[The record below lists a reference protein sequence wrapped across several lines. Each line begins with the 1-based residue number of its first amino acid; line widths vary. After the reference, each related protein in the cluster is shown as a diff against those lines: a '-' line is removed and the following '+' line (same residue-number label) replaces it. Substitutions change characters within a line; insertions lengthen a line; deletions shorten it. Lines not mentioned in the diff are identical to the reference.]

1 VEREASGTK
10 RGRDPLRSRESN
22 AVGSAGGGRL
32 MEIKDIRKLIEL
44 MRENDLTEF
53 EMEDQGFRISLKR
66 RAAEEGGQSVPA
78 VTMPVPSATPAIT
91 PPSPPQPAPAEK
103 KDEEAD
109 LIPIKAPMVGTFYR
123 APSPEADPF
132 VSVGQEVEED
142 TVVCIIE
149 AMKVMNEIKAETKG
163 VIRKILVENAT
174 PVEFGQVLFLV
185 EPR

>member
-1 VEREASGTK
+1 
-10 RGRDPLRSRESN
+10 
-22 AVGSAGGGRL
+22 
-32 MEIKDIRKLIEL
+32 MEIEDIRKLIEL

-66 RAAEEGGQSVPA
+66 GTAEVSNQSMA
-78 VTMPVPSATPAIT
+78 TGTMPVPTAPPATPSQ
-91 PPSPPQPAPAEK
+91 PPAQPGSVET
-103 KDEEAD
+103 KDEEGG

-123 APSPEADPF
+123 ASSPEADPF
-132 VSVGQEVEED
+132 VSLGQEIEED
-142 TVVCIIE
+142 SVVCIIE

-163 VIRKILVENAT
+163 IIRKILVENAT